1 MSVVISKNDQLISQS
16 KSLHEEG
23 VEFMGVIS
31 KNGRLIESSGN
42 YSIGMPKD
50 KKEMFFM
57 KIALRNSM
65 QKDFDEYLGEVNYC
79 LTQRGNDKFISMP
92 ISEDKTIFVVTKK
105 SIDTEKI
112 VSRIKI
118 LLDWS
123 KKIIKEKNS
132 RGGGIE

>member
-1 MSVVISKNDQLISQS
+1 
-16 KSLHEEG
+16 
-23 VEFMGVIS
+23 
-31 KNGRLIESSGN
+31 
-42 YSIGMPKD
+42 
-50 KKEMFFM
+50 M

-105 SIDTEKI
+105 NIDAEKI